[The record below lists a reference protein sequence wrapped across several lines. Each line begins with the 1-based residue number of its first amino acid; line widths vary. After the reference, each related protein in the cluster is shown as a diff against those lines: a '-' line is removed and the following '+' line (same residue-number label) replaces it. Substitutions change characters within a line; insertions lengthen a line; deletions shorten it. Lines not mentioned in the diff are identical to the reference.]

1 MYIFKLFLTLFMLND
16 NSKNLIKMLHGVKNI
31 YLVLSHKLVETWSP
45 FMPLYSL
52 ITTFVSAGA
61 LLRAA
66 LCVDHSVNAIFS
78 TALPFLP
85 FHFATAGLGFIQQH
99 RFHIIV
105 DI

>member
-1 MYIFKLFLTLFMLND
+1 MYIFNFFLMLFMLND
-16 NSKNLIKMLHGVKNI
+16 NSAQDEKNS

-66 LCVDHSVNAIFS
+66 FCVDHSVNAIFS

-85 FHFATAGLGFIQQH
+85 FHFATAGLGFIQQQ
-99 RFHIIV
+99 RLYIIV